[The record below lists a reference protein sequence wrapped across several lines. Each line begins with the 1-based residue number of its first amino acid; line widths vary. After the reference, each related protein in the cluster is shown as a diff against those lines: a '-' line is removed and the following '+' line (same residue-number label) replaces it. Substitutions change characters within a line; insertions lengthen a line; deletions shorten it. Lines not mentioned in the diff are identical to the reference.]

1 MKNLDNFTDDRRQC
15 VTALTKMA
23 VDLKIACF
31 NFFGAAKI
39 ENYSTSLIVSGLA
52 SSNFLL
58 QVCDS
63 KIE

>member
-1 MKNLDNFTDDRRQC
+1 MRDCSDKNGCRSKDC
-15 VTALTKMA
+15 VLQFY
-23 VDLKIACF
+23 I
-31 NFFGAAKI
+31 GAAKI